1 MAWLVDPA
9 MSEHHNTARPVWIE
23 KEKEDGTA
31 TREVGNKN
39 AGKIESRKK
48 WRADKTQRGGERQD
62 ERYVDVKQADEI
74 ERERQREE
82 GVEQHL
88 KQ

>member
-1 MAWLVDPA
+1 M
-9 MSEHHNTARPVWIE
+9 
-23 KEKEDGTA
+23 K
-31 TREVGNKN
+31 
-39 AGKIESRKK
+39 SRQ
-48 WRADKTQRGGERQD
+48 DTERGGERQD